1 MITEI
6 FLGPA
11 AENASDRFAGP
22 QIVACVARD
31 SNGPHEARGCG
42 PVLVVDGPKLE
53 ISIPFQWDIH
63 GISSTHEIM

>member
-1 MITEI
+1 VKSQVITEI

-31 SNGPHEARGCG
+31 SNGPHEARGC
-42 PVLVVDGPKLE
+42 PVLVADGPKME
-53 ISIPFQWDIH
+53 MYPSGWWF
-63 GISSTHEIM
+63 GT